1 MIAAV
6 TGGTGFIG
14 RHLVRRLVADGAT
27 VRCLVRATSGEV
39 ETGSERHVVRFDDAD
54 TVRQCGALDGVDVVF
69 HLAAAT
75 KAHGWGEFHA
85 ANVVPAVS
93 LLEAL
98 VARRTA
104 CRFVFVSSQAAAGP
118 ATARE
123 APTTEIDAPHPVE
136 AYGLSKLEAERV
148 VASYGDRLSATI
160 VRPCAVFGPGDQDF
174 LTLFR
179 LAGRG
184 LVVYPGTAD
193 HWLSLLFVEDVV
205 EGILAASREG
215 KAGRIY
221 FLSSTAPIQWRTF
234 GDHIAEAA
242 GVPVRHLNVFG
253 PAVQA
258 ASVAGEW
265 IGRLTRRVTLA
276 NRSKAALARYPYWVC
291 SGDRARTELGF
302 TESRSLPVAVR
313 DTYLWYLQSGWMRRA
328 HRTA

>member
-1 MIAAV
+1 MIAVV

-14 RHLVRRLVADGAT
+14 RHLVRRLLADGFT
-27 VRCLVRATSGEV
+27 VRCLVRASSAEV
-39 ETGSERHVVRFDDAD
+39 EAGSERHVVRFDDAGS
-54 TVRQCGALDGVDVVF
+54 VGQCAALDGVDVVF

-75 KAHGWGEFHA
+75 KAHGWSEFHA

-98 VARRTA
+98 TARRAA

-118 ATARE
+118 AAARD
-123 APTTEIDAPHPVE
+123 APTTETDAPRPVE

-148 VASYGDRLSATI
+148 VASYADRLSATI

-179 LAGRG
+179 LAERG
-184 LVVYPGTAD
+184 LVLYPGTAH
-193 HWLSLLFVEDVV
+193 HWLSLLCIEDVV
-205 EGILAASREG
+205 EGILAASRGG
-215 KAGRIY
+215 KTGRIY
-221 FLSSTAPIQWRTF
+221 FLSSIVPVQWRTL
-234 GDHIAEAA
+234 GEHIAAAA
-242 GVPVRHLNVFG
+242 GVPVRHLNLFG

-291 SGDRARTELGF
+291 SGDRARNELGF
-302 TESRSLPVAVR
+302 AESRSLPDAVR
-313 DTYLWYLQSGWMRRA
+313 DTYLWYLESGWMRRA